1 MEEVE
6 IVKDLP
12 PEEIWVMGHMAQLEQ
27 VFLNILSNA
36 LNAMGGSQPRRLS
49 VSAEKDPESVV
60 INVRDTGPGLPDEF
74 FERMFDP
81 FFTTKEAGKG
91 LGLGLSIS
99 LSIVKGFGGTI
110 HASNH
115 KDGGA
120 LFTVAFPRLV
130 SPGRA
135 EE

>member
-1 MEEVE
+1 MERKRSETALRESEGRYRLIFKQMQSIVE
-6 IVKDLP
+6 GI
-12 PEEIWVMGHMAQLEQ
+12 GTA
-27 VFLNILSNA
+27 
-36 LNAMGGSQPRRLS
+36 
-49 VSAEKDPESVV
+49 
-60 INVRDTGPGLPDEF
+60 
-74 FERMFDP
+74 
-81 FFTTKEAGKG
+81 KEAGKG

-99 LSIVKGFGGTI
+99 LSIVKGFGGII